1 MSARTAP
8 FDDILVHATPAAA
21 TAGDAGLAQA
31 MALAAAHGARVTVLL
46 YDTEAETAVTWSGV
60 EIPMP
65 VALPSEGEA
74 AAAKAAAAHVSGL
87 AAAAGVT
94 AEIVTERSY
103 AYGVGETF
111 ADYARVRDVAVVTL
125 PEAREIGRRFLV
137 EGALFHSGR
146 PVLLVPRG
154 GTVADFSR
162 VVVGWDATP
171 GAVRAVNEALPI
183 LGKAREVTLV
193 SVNDDKTFR
202 SGQSGVEMARHL
214 AHRGIPA
221 TFAEVKR
228 HHRGIGACFAEA
240 VADRGASLLVMG
252 AYAHSRLR
260 DIVFGSAT
268 RDVLNG
274 AIPVPVLLAT

>member
-1 MSARTAP
+1 MPAKTAA
-8 FDDILVHATPAAA
+8 FDDILVHATPSAAME
-21 TAGDAGLAQA
+21 GDAGLAQA
-31 MALAAAHGARVTVLL
+31 MALAAAHAARLTVLL

-60 EIPMP
+60 EVPMP
-65 VALPSEGEA
+65 VSAPPA
-74 AAAKAAAAHVSGL
+74 DDAVVKAAAAHVQAL
-87 AAAAGVT
+87 AASAGV
-94 AEIVTERSY
+94 ALEVVVERSY

-111 ADYARVRDVAVVTL
+111 ADYARVRDVAVLTL
-125 PEAREIGRRFLV
+125 PTTREIGRRFLI

-171 GAVRAVNEALPI
+171 GAVRAVNEALPM
-183 LGKAREVTLV
+183 LGKAKEVTLV

-202 SGQSGVEMARHL
+202 PGQSGIEMARHL

-228 HHRGIGACFAEA
+228 HNRDIGTCFAEA
-240 VADRGASLLVMG
+240 VTDRGASLLIMG

-274 AIPVPVLLAT
+274 TLPVPVLMAT